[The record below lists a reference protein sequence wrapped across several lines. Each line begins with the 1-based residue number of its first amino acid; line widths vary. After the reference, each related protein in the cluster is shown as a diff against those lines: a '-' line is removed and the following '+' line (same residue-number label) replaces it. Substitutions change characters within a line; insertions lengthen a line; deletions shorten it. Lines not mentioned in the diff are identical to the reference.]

1 MVTGHHKPSLSGTTF
16 VTSCNLLLVRSS
28 TVFRLLLFRASC
40 SYFQLLFYDLIMESY
55 KRSYAKAVTG
65 SPSCLIHSCWS
76 HLQTQD
82 EDDALV
88 LAVQNSL
95 GGIEVA

>member
-1 MVTGHHKPSLSGTTF
+1 
-16 VTSCNLLLVRSS
+16 
-28 TVFRLLLFRASC
+28 
-40 SYFQLLFYDLIMESY
+40 MESY
-55 KRSYAKAVTG
+55 KKSYAKAVT
-65 SPSCLIHSCWS
+65 SSTSFQIHSCWS

-82 EDDALV
+82 KDDALV